1 MVGDSSTRRRSLSY
15 RLKGDVMEYR
25 NKKTGVVID
34 VKSELRGD
42 WEPVKAEKKSETKK
56 APKKAEAKKK

>member
-1 MVGDSSTRRRSLSY
+1 
-15 RLKGDVMEYR
+15 MEYR

-42 WEPVKAEKKSETKK
+42 WEPVKVEKKSETKK